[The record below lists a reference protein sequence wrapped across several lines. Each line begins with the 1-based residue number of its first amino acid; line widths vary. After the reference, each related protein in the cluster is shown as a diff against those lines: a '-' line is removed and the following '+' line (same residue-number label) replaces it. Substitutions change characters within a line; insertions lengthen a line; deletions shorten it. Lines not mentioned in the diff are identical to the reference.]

1 MCVQAIDMSALCVH
15 PACFVA
21 LTLTSLRIEPSRPY
35 HSQRNNFVI
44 NVSGRLLMVNQ
55 QDDYNVSYLPGSYC
69 CILTNNCPFNCMHMD
84 NYFLR
89 HKTTRKHSIVFILVI
104 YY

>member
-1 MCVQAIDMSALCVH
+1 MSKMAIIVYNFFFSFFFQGENVELTCIQAIDMSALCVH

-21 LTLTSLRIEPSRPY
+21 LTLTSLRIEPSRMN

-55 QDDYNVSYLPGSYC
+55 QDDHAVSLFFNFIFC
-69 CILTNNCPFNCMHMD
+69 CSIL
-84 NYFLR
+84 
-89 HKTTRKHSIVFILVI
+89 FIL
-104 YY
+104 